1 MREVILSLND
11 HQVIVT
17 FIDGDLNNGLESILL
32 IFNEA
37 KNRLIIGPYLDNQD
51 GGASGMSDKGVYNF
65 IKVRVMS
72 ETRFGVFYSNIALQG
87 ATALSMGEVTPA
99 NDLMAVG
106 PEYIL
111 SNPMVEPVVLGLRG
125 NL

>member
-1 MREVILSLND
+1 MND

-32 IFNEA
+32 IYSKEND
-37 KNRLIIGPYLDNQD
+37 RLIIGPYLDNQD

-72 ETRFGVFYSNIALQG
+72 ESRFGVFYSNIALQG
-87 ATALSMGEVTPA
+87 ATALSMGEVTPS
-99 NDLMAVG
+99 NDLIAVG

-111 SNPMVEPVVLGLRG
+111 SNPMVEPVLL
-125 NL
+125 NIEDDL